1 MSSQNVKSLKSDLLK
16 LKNQRKASDL
26 QRFFQTGPGGYGE
39 GDRFLGITV
48 PVVRSVARQY
58 LTLQLNEIKELLQSE
73 FHEVRFCALV
83 ILTEQYKK
91 SKELTLKKKLFDFY
105 VREIRSGSVNNWDLI
120 DVPGSIIGE
129 YLMHTDDPLETL
141 VKYSRSKNLW
151 IRRSSVIFTFPF
163 IRKGNVEPTLVIS
176 ELLINDKH
184 DLIHKATGWAL
195 REVGKRDIT
204 ALRSFLKE
212 NSALMP
218 RTMLRYAI
226 EKLPEAERQKWLR
239 GISQGK

>member
-1 MSSQNVKSLKSDLLK
+1 MSSQNV
-16 LKNQRKASDL
+16 NQVIQELERLRNPRKASEL

-39 GDRFLGITV
+39 GDLFLGIPV
-48 PVVRSVARQY
+48 PQTRVVARHHAH
-58 LTLQLNEIKELLQSE
+58 LSLVDIEELLLSE
-73 FHEVRFCALV
+73 FHEIRFCALV

-91 SKELTLKKKLFDFY
+91 ALEVAAKKKFFDFY
-105 VREIRSGSVNNWDLI
+105 ARQIKVGSVNNWDLI

-129 YLMHTDDPLETL
+129 YLMHADDPLETL

-195 REVGKRDIT
+195 REVGKKDIT
-204 ALRSFLKE
+204 ALRSFLRE

-226 EKLPEAERQKWLR
+226 EKLSVSERQKWLR
-239 GISQGK
+239 GISQSE